1 MTDGPAY
8 TAAALARRVPL
19 PHARVVLDVA
29 QDMLRT
35 ALAEQPRDRAWR
47 DGPLD
52 SPQVIVA
59 ADNVEVWRGVI
70 ALHERAARVA
80 EVTP

>member
-1 MTDGPAY
+1 MTHDPAY

-35 ALAEQPRDRAWR
+35 ALAEQPHDRAWR
-47 DGPLD
+47 DG
-52 SPQVIVA
+52 PQVIVA
-59 ADNVEVWRGVI
+59 ADNVEVWRGVVGI
-70 ALHERAARVA
+70 HERAARSL
-80 EVTP
+80 P